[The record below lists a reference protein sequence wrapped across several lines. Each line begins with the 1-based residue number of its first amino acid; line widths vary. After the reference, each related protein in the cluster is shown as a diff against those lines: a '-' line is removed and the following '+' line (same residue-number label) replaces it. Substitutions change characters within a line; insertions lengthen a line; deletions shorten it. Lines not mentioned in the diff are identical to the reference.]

1 MTLPRRML
9 RSFGLICLCATVA
22 RPILAQSIASSSQFR
37 QYKALS
43 PTIER
48 AFKALKSR
56 QFDAAKATLKPCLEA
71 VPDHFEAHYILALA
85 DFEARDFQGVLA
97 HLEVSERALAALE
110 RSYRENLAELK
121 AKAEANE
128 REARDNL
135 TVAAS
140 RTTDPTGFAATQ
152 LAGLKMDVRV
162 AEAKKEPSQKLENP
176 FEIPADYLFLKGNTL
191 LRLGRRDEA
200 RTAYRRTVEV
210 DTAHAN
216 AWNNLIALGLGA
228 KDLASAREDL
238 AKAEKAGVVVR
249 PDLKKAVLEPR

>member
-1 MTLPRRML
+1 MSQALPFRTFC
-9 RSFGLICLCATVA
+9 SVGVICLAAGPASAQTVT
-22 RPILAQSIASSSQFR
+22 SSSQFR

-48 AFKALKSR
+48 AFRDLKAR
-56 QFDAAKATLKPCLEA
+56 RFDDAKATLKPCLEA

-97 HLEVSERALAALE
+97 HLEVSERSLVALE
-110 RSYRENLAELK
+110 KGYRENLAEMK

-135 TVAAS
+135 NAAAS
-140 RTTDPTGFAATQ
+140 RTADPTGFAAAQ
-152 LAGLKMDVRV
+152 LSGLKMEVRM

-176 FEIPADYLFLKGNTL
+176 FGIPADYLFLKGNAL
-191 LRLGRRDEA
+191 LRLGRREEA
-200 RTAYRRTVEV
+200 RSAYRKTVEI
-210 DTAHAN
+210 DATHGN

-228 KDLASAREDL
+228 KDLAAAREDL
-238 AKAEKAGVVVR
+238 AKAEKAGAAIR
-249 PDLKKAVLEPR
+249 PELKKAVLEMR